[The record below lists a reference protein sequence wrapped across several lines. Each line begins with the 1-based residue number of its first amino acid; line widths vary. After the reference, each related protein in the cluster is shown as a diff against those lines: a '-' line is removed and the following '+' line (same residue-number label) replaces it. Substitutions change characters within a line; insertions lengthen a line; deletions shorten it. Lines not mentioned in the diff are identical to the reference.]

1 MKKSLAF
8 SLPALHEP
16 KRVVTAES
24 LRGRVYLLNVWAS
37 WCVACRQEHPV
48 LKAIAQQKVVP
59 LVGLN
64 YKDKRDD
71 ALGWL
76 KEFENPYEVSV
87 MDADGRLGIELGK
100 PPFEPIAAEGRD
112 VAVVERQVLLQ
123 PMVARNEGALCR
135 LPGSPDEFGGKELFE
150 RRIEFGNRIGFAVR
164 RHEKTG
170 IILFA
175 GIAVEQILPI
185 VQEEMPFPLLRQL
198 SFMRAGGEPGKD
210 GRLRAFVGLGN
221 RREESRDRPE
231 QEEAQKQCGKRKGS
245 DPKTEALSMLLS
257 GKKLARGRDF
267 SRWRHSGI

>member
-1 MKKSLAF
+1 MKKFVIPVAIFAVLGVLLWVGLSLNPRHIPSPLIGKALPAF

-87 MDADGRLGIELGK
+87 MDADGRLGIELGVYGVPETFVIDK
-100 PPFEPIAAEGRD
+100 AGVIRYKHVGPVSEEIWTHK
-112 VAVVERQVLLQ
+112 LL
-123 PMVARNEGALCR
+123 
-135 LPGSPDEFGGKELFE
+135 
-150 RRIEFGNRIGFAVR
+150 
-164 RHEKTG
+164 
-170 IILFA
+170 
-175 GIAVEQILPI
+175 
-185 VQEEMPFPLLRQL
+185 PLIQQL
-198 SFMRAGGEPGKD
+198 S
-210 GRLRAFVGLGN
+210 
-221 RREESRDRPE
+221 
-231 QEEAQKQCGKRKGS
+231 
-245 DPKTEALSMLLS
+245 T
-257 GKKLARGRDF
+257 
-267 SRWRHSGI
+267 